1 MGKIRV
7 LIADNHPVFRE
18 GLSRLFQEEEDLECV
33 ATAQDGKEAVM
44 LAQKLQPDVAII
56 DVNMP
61 ETSGIEAVKQIKKAC
76 PNTGILMLSA
86 YKYSHYV
93 ISSIQAGADGYLVKN
108 IPRQKLVEAIRL
120 IHTGQG
126 VFNLEA
132 SSGVLRRLV
141 TRANGI
147 STSHTI
153 LHDRELEVLKLVA
166 RGMTNKQIAN
176 ELNISENTVGTHL
189 VKIFR
194 KLGVQSR
201 TEAIL
206 YALREGL
213 IATDEIAGV
222 QET

>member
-1 MGKIRV
+1 MRKIRV

-33 ATAQDGKEAVM
+33 ATAEGGEEAVR
-44 LAQKLQPDVAII
+44 LAQELQPDVAII

-61 ETSGIEAVKQIKKAC
+61 ETSGIDAVKQIKKVC

-93 ISSIQAGADGYLVKN
+93 ISSIQAGADGYLVKS
-108 IPRQKLVEAIRL
+108 IPRHKLVEAIRL
-120 IHTGQG
+120 INMGQG

-132 SSGVLRRLV
+132 SSDVLRKL
-141 TRANGI
+141 TTGANGVAM
-147 STSHTI
+147 SSSV
-153 LHDRELEVLKLVA
+153 LHGRELEVLKLA
-166 RGMTNKQIAN
+166 AKGMTNRQIAN

-194 KLGVQSR
+194 KLEVQSR

-206 YALREGL
+206 YALKEGL
-213 IATDEIAGV
+213 ITTDEITGSR
-222 QET
+222 ET